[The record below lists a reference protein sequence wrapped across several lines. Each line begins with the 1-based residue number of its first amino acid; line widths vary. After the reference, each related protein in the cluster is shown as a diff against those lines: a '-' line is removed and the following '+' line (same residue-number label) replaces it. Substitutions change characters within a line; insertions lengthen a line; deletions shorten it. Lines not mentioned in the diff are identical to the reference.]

1 MAKIKIGRRI
11 LLRITVDGLKRFGF
25 LKIAKLRQG
34 FASVLISSVLI
45 PQVQADAALQL
56 TAALEK
62 EREKYASIAL
72 KIWDYAELGYLEA
85 RSSAL
90 LQDTLAAEG
99 FRIEAG
105 VAKIPTAFVASFG
118 KGEPV
123 IGILA
128 EFDALPGISQAATP
142 TRSVLVGK
150 TAGHACGHHLFGAG
164 STAAAIAVKRWLA
177 ESGQPG
183 TIRLYGTPAEEGGSG
198 KVYLVRA
205 GLFDDVDTVLHWHGA
220 DRNAANPGTTL
231 ANKSARV
238 RFHGR
243 SAHAAAAPERGRS
256 ALDGVEAMNHMVN
269 LMREHVPD
277 STRIHYVITHG
288 GKAPN
293 VVPDFAE
300 VYYYVRHPDASELAK
315 IWERVM
321 NTAHA
326 AALGTGTQVKI
337 ETMHGNHS
345 ILPNETL
352 ARVMHQSLT
361 RVGGYTMTASERAFA
376 QVLAQSFINQP
387 SVLGL
392 EEKVLPFQF
401 TKGKGSTDVGDVSW
415 TVPTAGLNTATWVP
429 GTAAHSWQAIAAG
442 GTSIGIQGM
451 MVAAKTLALTA
462 QALFLNPDNLNQ
474 AAVEFDQRR
483 GPDFVY
489 QALLGDR
496 APPLDYRR

>member
-1 MAKIKIGRRI
+1 
-11 LLRITVDGLKRFGF
+11 
-25 LKIAKLRQG
+25 
-34 FASVLISSVLI
+34 
-45 PQVQADAALQL
+45 
-56 TAALEK
+56 
-62 EREKYASIAL
+62 
-72 KIWDYAELGYLEA
+72 
-85 RSSAL
+85 
-90 LQDTLAAEG
+90 
-99 FRIEAG
+99 
-105 VAKIPTAFVASFG
+105 
-118 KGEPV
+118 
-123 IGILA
+123 
-128 EFDALPGISQAATP
+128 
-142 TRSVLVGK
+142 
-150 TAGHACGHHLFGAG
+150 
-164 STAAAIAVKRWLA
+164 
-177 ESGQPG
+177 
-183 TIRLYGTPAEEGGSG
+183 
-198 KVYLVRA
+198 
-205 GLFDDVDTVLHWHGA
+205 
-220 DRNAANPGTTL
+220 
-231 ANKSARV
+231 
-238 RFHGR
+238 
-243 SAHAAAAPERGRS
+243 
-256 ALDGVEAMNHMVN
+256 
-269 LMREHVPD
+269 
-277 STRIHYVITHG
+277 
-288 GKAPN
+288 
-293 VVPDFAE
+293 
-300 VYYYVRHPDASELAK
+300 
-315 IWERVM
+315 M

>member
-1 MAKIKIGRRI
+1 MSNLMG
-11 LLRITVDGLKRFGF
+11 
-25 LKIAKLRQG
+25 
-34 FASVLISSVLI
+34 
-45 PQVQADAALQL
+45 
-56 TAALEK
+56 
-62 EREKYASIAL
+62 
-72 KIWDYAELGYLEA
+72 
-85 RSSAL
+85 
-90 LQDTLAAEG
+90 
-99 FRIEAG
+99 
-105 VAKIPTAFVASFG
+105 
-118 KGEPV
+118 
-123 IGILA
+123 
-128 EFDALPGISQAATP
+128 
-142 TRSVLVGK
+142 
-150 TAGHACGHHLFGAG
+150 
-164 STAAAIAVKRWLA
+164 
-177 ESGQPG
+177 
-183 TIRLYGTPAEEGGSG
+183 
-198 KVYLVRA
+198 
-205 GLFDDVDTVLHWHGA
+205 
-220 DRNAANPGTTL
+220 
-231 ANKSARV
+231 
-238 RFHGR
+238 
-243 SAHAAAAPERGRS
+243 
-256 ALDGVEAMNHMVN
+256 NHMVN